1 MQRELTYHVP
11 FERLIKLGRSA
22 GRKVYPSIQW
32 MTWVWI
38 ALLIPVLAFLYTF
51 SEEINDVAEDEGI
64 PFATELLFVIVGL
77 VFLAGVLLLRRYR
90 VRLMKNRANFD
101 QAVRLKQDDGGLHV
115 ITDDIEYYLKW
126 QGLTQMMLERDG
138 IVVSHGSLFFLIPDK
153 AFANAKIEFIW
164 NAEVIEVKDHDKGE
178 VTGIVVRDLTT
189 GALRDVP
196 LEGVFIAIGHT
207 AYIDTYIKAQKLGWR
222 TVDRIVAP
230 IDSHG
235 RLPGRRCVPGR
246 SKATRYM
253 CAFI

>member
-11 FERLIKLGRSA
+11 FERLIKLSRSA
-22 GRKVYPSIQW
+22 GRRVYPSIQW

-101 QAVRLKQDDGGLHV
+101 QVVRLKQDDGGLHV

-126 QGLTQMMLERDG
+126 QGLTQMLLERDG

-153 AFANAKIEFIW
+153 AFANAAERLSFI
-164 NAEVIEVKDHDKGE
+164 
-178 VTGIVVRDLTT
+178 
-189 GALRDVP
+189 RDV
-196 LEGVFIAIGHT
+196 
-207 AYIDTYIKAQKLGWR
+207 Y
-222 TVDRIVAP
+222 
-230 IDSHG
+230 G
-235 RLPGRRCVPGR
+235 RLSESARALSEKHVRPALAEGEKR
-246 SKATRYM
+246 SPA
-253 CAFI
+253 